1 MPEPRLLI
9 VDPDP
14 ADREATVD
22 HLRAELADLDP
33 AVDGVGSVGGAT
45 TALDGATYE
54 AVVTA
59 HDLPDGTG
67 IDVVDAASETSPDAG
82 CVLYT
87 DTQPAEID
95 TARTS
100 GRVVEY
106 VDRSVFGADRL
117 AELLRTTVVERT
129 QASYP
134 LPDDESRRVAALRSY
149 DLDADALAAALD
161 RVATLAATHF
171 DVDRASVNVV
181 GEHRYDF
188 LGTHGEASEWAT
200 MDREDS
206 ICTFTILEDD
216 GVMTVSDVAE
226 DPRFASRAET
236 MTDMG
241 VRSYLGASLRVDADI
256 RIGSVCVYD
265 DEPRAFD
272 DDDRAY
278 ISELADLAA
287 DLVEFYGRRGE
298 GDVDP
303 GGAGGGDE

>member
-1 MPEPRLLI
+1 MPEPRLLV

-14 ADREATVD
+14 ADRKATVD
-22 HLRAELADLDP
+22 HLRTELTALDP
-33 AVDGVGSVGGAT
+33 AVDEVGSVEDAT
-45 TALDGATYE
+45 AALDDATYE

-67 IDVVDAASETSPDAG
+67 VDVVDAASETSPDAG

-87 DTQPAEID
+87 DTHPDEID
-95 TARTS
+95 TAGTS

-106 VDRSVFGADRL
+106 VDRSVFGVDRL
-117 AELLRTTVVERT
+117 AELLRTTVVEQT

-134 LPDDESRRVAALRSY
+134 LPDDESQRVAALRSY
-149 DLDADALAAALD
+149 DLDADALATALD

-188 LGTHGEASEWAT
+188 LGTHGAASEWAT
-200 MDREDS
+200 IDREDS

-241 VRSYLGASLRVDADI
+241 VRSYLGASLRVDAGH

-265 DEPRAFD
+265 DEPRTFD

-278 ISELADLAA
+278 VSELADVAA
-287 DLVEFYGRRGE
+287 DLVAFYGRGAE

>member
-1 MPEPRLLI
+1 MSETRLL
-9 VDPDP
+9 VVGPDP
-14 ADREATVD
+14 TEREATVD
-22 HLRAELADLDP
+22 HLRAELADLAPTIDE
-33 AVDGVGSVGGAT
+33 AGRVDDAT
-45 TALDGATYE
+45 TTLTEATHE

-67 IDVVDAASETSPDAG
+67 FDVIDAASETNPDAG

-87 DTQPAEID
+87 DTQPEEMD
-95 TARTS
+95 TAETP
-100 GRVVEY
+100 VVEY
-106 VDRSVFGADRL
+106 VDRSSVFGADRL
-117 AELLRTTVVERT
+117 ARLLRTTIVERT

-134 LPDDESRRVAALRSY
+134 LPDDESRRVSALQSY
-149 DLDADALAAALD
+149 DLAADALVTALD

-181 GEHRYDF
+181 GEHRYEF

-216 GVMTVSDVAE
+216 GVMTVSDVSD

-236 MTDMG
+236 MADMG
-241 VRSYLGASLRVDADI
+241 VRSYLGASLQVAADL

-265 DEPRAFD
+265 DEPRSFT

-278 ISELADLAA
+278 ISELASVAA
-287 DLVEFYGRRGE
+287 DLVEFYGK
-298 GDVDP
+298 GDDGGVDGV
-303 GGAGGGDE
+303 GGVR

>member
-1 MPEPRLLI
+1 MPEPRLLV

-22 HLRAELADLDP
+22 HLRTELTALDP
-33 AVDGVGSVGGAT
+33 TVDGVGSVEDAT
-45 TALDGATYE
+45 AALDGATYE
-54 AVVTA
+54 AIVAA

-67 IDVVDAASETSPDAG
+67 VDVVGAASETSPDAG

-87 DTQPAEID
+87 DTHPDEID
-95 TARTS
+95 TAGTS

-106 VDRSVFGADRL
+106 VDRSVFGVDRL

-149 DLDADALAAALD
+149 DLDADALGTALD

-181 GEHRYDF
+181 GEHRYEF
-188 LGTHGEASEWAT
+188 LGTHGAASEWAT

-241 VRSYLGASLRVDADI
+241 VRSYLGASLRVDAGH

-265 DEPRAFD
+265 DEPRTFD

-278 ISELADLAA
+278 VSELADVAA
-287 DLVEFYGRRGE
+287 DLVEFYGPGAE